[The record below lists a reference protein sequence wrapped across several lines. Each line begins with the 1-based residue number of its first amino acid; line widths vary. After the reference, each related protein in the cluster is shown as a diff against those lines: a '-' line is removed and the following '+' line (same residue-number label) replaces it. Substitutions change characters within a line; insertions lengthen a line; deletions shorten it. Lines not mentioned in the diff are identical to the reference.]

1 MKGGSREAKGLKS
14 TGGGR
19 TWYGK
24 RETLP
29 HCPPPPN
36 SFLEFRFKENVSI
49 LEQIMSAVKYP
60 CIFPHQIE
68 NFVHLA
74 TSSLVN
80 S

>member
-1 MKGGSREAKGLKS
+1 MKGGSREAKELKS
-14 TGGGR
+14 RGGENML
-19 TWYGK
+19 GK
-24 RETLP
+24 RDTLTP
-29 HCPPPPN
+29 LPPPPPN

-74 TSSLVN
+74 TSSLAN

>member
-1 MKGGSREAKGLKS
+1 MKGGSREAKELKS

-19 TWYGK
+19 TWYEK
-24 RETLP
+24 WETLTP
-29 HCPPPPN
+29 LSPPSD

-49 LEQIMSAVKYP
+49 LEQIMSAAKYP

-74 TSSLVN
+74 TSYLAN